1 VADSEVWASEHSGGA
16 RASAGRKS
24 ICSGVPLGVR
34 DGGSSMSFNPGDG
47 QGVLEFANS
56 LNKRFVAVGLDRVVP
71 EKAHAVHTVREKI
84 DALRSAGG
92 V

>member
-1 VADSEVWASEHSGGA
+1 
-16 RASAGRKS
+16 
-24 ICSGVPLGVR
+24 
-34 DGGSSMSFNPGDG
+34 MSFNPGDG